1 MSLGQRNNNPLN
13 IRRVKGQKWKGEA
26 SPQPS
31 PVGEGE
37 LPESGS
43 DNGALPQGGSGNVSS
58 PSGEVGRGVL
68 EVGRGV
74 LEVGRGA
81 AGPFVRFS
89 SLSYG
94 LRAAFC
100 ILRTY
105 RNKYKAVCIEDI
117 ITRWAPPTENDT
129 RRYILDVCKLTGFGG
144 KERLTENNWPRLVKA
159 MARLESGMNLTEGQ
173 IQEGFRLYR
182 ENSK

>member
-1 MSLGQRNNNPLN
+1 MTIGQRNNNPLN

-31 PVGEGE
+31 PVGEG
-37 LPESGS
+37 
-43 DNGALPQGGSGNVSS
+43 AL
-58 PSGEVGRGVL
+58 
-68 EVGRGV
+68 
-74 LEVGRGA
+74 GRGA
-81 AGPFVRFS
+81 AGPFVRF
-89 SLSYG
+89 LSIPYG

-129 RRYILDVCKLTGFGG
+129 HKYILDVCKLTGFGG
-144 KERLTENNWPRLVKA
+144 KERLTENNWPQLVKA
-159 MARLESGMNLTEGQ
+159 MARLESGMNLTEEQ

>member
-1 MSLGQRNNNPLN
+1 MTIGQRNNNPLN

-31 PVGEGE
+31 PVGEGA
-37 LPESGS
+37 LPQGGSG
-43 DNGALPQGGSGNVSS
+43 NGALPQGGSGNVSS

-74 LEVGRGA
+74 LEGTGEA
-81 AGPFVRFS
+81 PGPFVRFS
-89 SLSYG
+89 SLTYG

-129 RRYILDVCKLTGFGG
+129 RKYISDVCKLTGFGG
-144 KERLTENNWPRLVKA
+144 KERLTENDWPRLVGA
-159 MARLESGMNLTEGQ
+159 MARLESGMKLTEEQ
-173 IQEGFRLYR
+173 IRQGFRLYR